1 MNPFSAK
8 LRGGQG
14 CSGAGKQAKPAG
26 TSTRAPGGRLRT
38 PPSIA
43 TRDRAPCRT
52 GGLRYAVAAGLVRGP
67 LPAFALAAMRD
78 DGKTAGMSDLL
89 QAPYYVGIVVMG
101 ILPIMNPFS
110 TVPLVIALTRTM
122 PADERKRQ
130 IRLASIYAASILL
143 AFLLAG
149 QLIIAGFGISLPG
162 IRVAGGLIILALGF
176 RMLFTGQDETGPT
189 QETVETANRPGQ
201 PDIAFTPLAMPSLSG
216 PGSIAAVLGYSSQ
229 IPHDR
234 MILGHVVIAAGIV
247 ITLVIAWTI
256 LSASFRIARLL
267 GRHGVTAMTKIMG
280 FLLTCIAVQ
289 FIASGIHDF
298 IQSWRLQP

>member
-1 MNPFSAK
+1 MIRGVRRFS
-8 LRGGQG
+8 
-14 CSGAGKQAKPAG
+14 
-26 TSTRAPGGRLRT
+26 RLA
-38 PPSIA
+38 A
-43 TRDRAPCRT
+43 TRRN
-52 GGLRYAVAAGLVRGP
+52 
-67 LPAFALAAMRD
+67 
-78 DGKTAGMSDLL
+78 GKTADMTELL
-89 QAPYYVGIVVMG
+89 QVPYYIGIVVMG

-122 PADERKRQ
+122 SADERKRQ
-130 IRLASIYAASILL
+130 IRLATIYAASILL
-143 AFLLAG
+143 AFLLGG

-234 MILGHVVIAAGIV
+234 VILGHAVIAAGIV
-247 ITLVIAWTI
+247 ITLVIAWVI
-256 LSASFRIARLL
+256 LSASFRIARML
-267 GRHGVTAMTKIMG
+267 GKHGVTAMTKIMG

-289 FIASGIHDF
+289 FIASGIHEF
-298 IQSWRLQP
+298 ILAWRVQP

>member
-1 MNPFSAK
+1 MGRRA
-8 LRGGQG
+8 G
-14 CSGAGKQAKPAG
+14 C
-26 TSTRAPGGRLRT
+26 RPG
-38 PPSIA
+38 
-43 TRDRAPCRT
+43 
-52 GGLRYAVAAGLVRGP
+52 AGLVSARRGKLSLASP
-67 LPAFALAAMRD
+67 LRK
-78 DGKTAGMSDLL
+78 GKTTGMSDLI
-89 QAPYYVGIVVMG
+89 QIPYYVGIVVIG
-101 ILPIMNPFS
+101 ILPIMNPLS

-122 PADERKRQ
+122 PAEERKRQ
-130 IRLASIYAASILL
+130 IRLSTIYAASILI

-149 QLIIAGFGISLPG
+149 QLIISGFGISLPG

-176 RMLFTGQDETGPT
+176 RMIFTGQDETGPT
-189 QETVETANRPGQ
+189 HETVETANRPGQ